1 MLQVLVYGTESFI
14 QMTKMQV
21 KSIEKIWKDA
31 IYTVLELS
39 KYANYSAVLFEA
51 GLRPAED
58 VINSKKINFVNN
70 QVHIK
75 GEGQCLRLL
84 RTQQY
89 TTPSK
94 GLMAEVNQLSEKYEL
109 PSDDAPVA
117 GDAGLQ

>member
-51 GLRPAED
+51 GLLPGP
-58 VINSKKINFVNN
+58 
-70 QVHIK
+70 H
-75 GEGQCLRLL
+75 
-84 RTQQY
+84 
-89 TTPSK
+89 
-94 GLMAEVNQLSEKYEL
+94 QLSIS
-109 PSDDAPVA
+109 PNVSPIA
-117 GDAGLQ
+117 GRVKFALHV